1 MQSKK
6 VKETLESVER
16 LISFYKSR
24 GDLATAQYWL
34 EQHGRLR
41 ATNNLQSFPIG
52 SLKINLVGLELHK
65 QRSKEEAKLRQL
77 TFFAF
82 FK

>member
-16 LISFYKSR
+16 LTSFYKSR
-24 GDLATAQYWL
+24 GDLSAAQYWL

-41 ATNNLQSFPIG
+41 ATNNLQSFPTG
-52 SLKINLVGLELHK
+52 SLKINLVGFELHK
-65 QRSKEEAKLRQL
+65 QRSKERAMKRPP
-77 TFFAF
+77 TFFTIR
-82 FK
+82 